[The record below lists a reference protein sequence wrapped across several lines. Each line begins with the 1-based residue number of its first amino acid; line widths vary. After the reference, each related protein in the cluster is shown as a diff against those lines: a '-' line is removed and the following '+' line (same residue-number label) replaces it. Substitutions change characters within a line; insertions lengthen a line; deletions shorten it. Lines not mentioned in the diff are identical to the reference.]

1 MEAKENVESNHPNT
15 YQTWFRGESL
25 PSLLF
30 FKLKLNMLEI
40 LAYIALGITYIC
52 LQIVPIFYILTTVLD
67 KEIRKNIKF
76 EQWLLIPILILLMMV
91 PFIGAV
97 IGVLFED
104 ENNKWVYYT
113 SVFATYILLII
124 MIIKILL

>member
-1 MEAKENVESNHPNT
+1 
-15 YQTWFRGESL
+15 
-25 PSLLF
+25 
-30 FKLKLNMLEI
+30 MLEI
-40 LAYIALGITYIC
+40 LAYIALGIIYIC
-52 LQIVPIFYILTTVLD
+52 LQIVPIFYIL
-67 KEIRKNIKF
+67 I
-76 EQWLLIPILILLMMV
+76 ILLMMV
-91 PFIGAV
+91 PFIGAA

>member
-1 MEAKENVESNHPNT
+1 
-15 YQTWFRGESL
+15 
-25 PSLLF
+25 
-30 FKLKLNMLEI
+30 MLEI
-40 LAYIALGITYIC
+40 LAYIALGIIYIC